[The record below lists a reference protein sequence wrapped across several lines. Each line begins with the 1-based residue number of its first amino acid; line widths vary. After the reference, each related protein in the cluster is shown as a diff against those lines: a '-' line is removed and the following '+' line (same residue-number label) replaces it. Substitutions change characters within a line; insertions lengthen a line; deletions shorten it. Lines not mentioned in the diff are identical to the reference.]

1 MRLTSM
7 RGGRAITAESEHAAA
22 DEPKVVAR
30 VNIPLVLES
39 GKALIRLQEKT
50 GLKKVDLVNRAI
62 QIYDCLASELTGDR
76 QVILRGS
83 DGQEVLV
90 KIFL

>member
-1 MRLTSM
+1 MDDT
-7 RGGRAITAESEHAAA
+7 AA

-30 VNIPLVLES
+30 VNIPLVQES
-39 GKALIRLQEKT
+39 GKALLRLQDRT

-62 QIYDCLASELTGDR
+62 QVYDFLASQLTDDR
-76 QVILRGS
+76 EVVLRGS